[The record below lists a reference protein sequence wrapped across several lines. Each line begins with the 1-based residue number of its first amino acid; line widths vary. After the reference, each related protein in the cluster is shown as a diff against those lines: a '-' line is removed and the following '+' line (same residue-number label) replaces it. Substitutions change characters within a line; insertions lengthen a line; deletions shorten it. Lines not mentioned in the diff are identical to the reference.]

1 MPRITPRFPDSFA
14 MVRCHGNSTEIAEFL
29 PIQPEHSV
37 DMFSISDW
45 LATQINYRGAA
56 VEVSK

>member
-1 MPRITPRFPDSFA
+1 MDPRKGYENLPLRLQ
-14 MVRCHGNSTEIAEFL
+14 VRVLLRPGAHL
-29 PIQPEHSV
+29 
-37 DMFSISDW
+37 